1 MSFPAATLLL
11 SNAMPREHQGVSAS
25 LVATIVNYS
34 ISLGLGLG
42 GTVEVHFNDGGK
54 DILRGYRG
62 AWYLAT
68 GLSRLGIVLAMF
80 YGLYEHQKSRKTKKD
95 ATNSG
100 GEGRKS
106 FANENQSPSGFI

>member
-1 MSFPAATLLL
+1 
-11 SNAMPREHQGVSAS
+11 MPREHQGVSAS
-25 LVATIVNYS
+25 LIATIVNYS

-42 GTVEVHFNDGGK
+42 VTVEVHVNDGGK

-80 YGLYEHQKSRKTKKD
+80 YGLQRI
-95 ATNSG
+95 A
-100 GEGRKS
+100 EGRD
-106 FANENQSPSGFI
+106 ENRLQMKINPHQDLYKILDPVA